1 MEEKTLDSLLEN
13 CPKNQTIGDN
23 LVRAW
28 SKINNSSYNVILC
41 SISGGSDSD
50 DMLDI
55 CWKCDKN
62 NKIIY
67 IWFDTGL
74 EYQATKDHLTYLQ
87 EKYGIEIK
95 KYKAKKPI
103 PTCCKQYG
111 QPFLSKQVSEF
122 IQRLQSY
129 NFMWEDDA
137 FETLLNRYCEQID
150 EQDAYDLSGKLKKGI
165 GKYYG
170 KYYKG
175 CCAALKWWCNQWGEK
190 SKFNIEYNKHLKE
203 FMIDNPPDFLISNKC
218 CHYAKKLVAKHAKE
232 ESKCD
237 LSIVGVRKAEGGA
250 RASAYKNCFSS
261 NDDRADEYRPLFW
274 YKDSDKQEYDKHYG
288 IVHSKCYTEYGL
300 KRTGC
305 AGCPYGR
312 DFEEEL
318 KVIEKYEPK
327 LFVAVNNIFGDSYAY
342 TRKYKEFCKMKDEE
356 KKNKLP

>member
-1 MEEKTLDSLLEN
+1 MGEKTLDSLLEN

-28 SKINNSSYNVILC
+28 SKINNNLYDAILC

-50 DMLDI
+50 DMIDI

-62 NKIIY
+62 DKIEY

-74 EYQATKDHLTYLQ
+74 EYQATKDHLKYLQ
-87 EKYGIEIK
+87 DKYGIEIK
-95 KYKAKKPI
+95 KYRAVKPI

-122 IQRLQSY
+122 ISRLQRH
-129 NFMWEDDA
+129 NFQWKDEA
-137 FETLLNRYCEQID
+137 FEILLKEYPKCQ
-150 EQDAYDLSGKLKKGI
+150 
-165 GKYYG
+165 
-170 KYYKG
+170 
-175 CCAALKWWCNQWGEK
+175 AALKWWCNQWGRK
-190 SKFNIEYNKHLKE
+190 SKFNIEYNKYLKE
-203 FMIDNPPDFLISNKC
+203 FMIENPPTFLISNKC

-232 ESKCD
+232 DSKCD

-305 AGCPYGR
+305 AGCPFGR

-318 KVIEKYEPK
+318 EVIQKYEPK

-356 KKNKLP
+356 KKNNKI